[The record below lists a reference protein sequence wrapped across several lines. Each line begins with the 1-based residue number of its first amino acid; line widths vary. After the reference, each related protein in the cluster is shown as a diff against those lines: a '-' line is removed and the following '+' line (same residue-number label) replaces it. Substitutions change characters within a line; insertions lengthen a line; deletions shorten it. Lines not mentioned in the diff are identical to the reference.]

1 MKTTLF
7 TAVTLSLLTVSAFG
21 ADLGVPVAAPSRFNW
36 TSCYAG
42 GYVAGGFGQ
51 KDLADNAGFLAGLGG
66 PSAASLNTTGYM
78 LGGQIGCDYQFMS
91 GLLLGV
97 EG

>member
-7 TAVTLSLLTVSAFG
+7 TTVALSLLSVSAYA
-21 ADLGVPVAAPSRFNW
+21 ADLRVPAAAPSRFSW

-51 KDLADNAGFLAGLGG
+51 KDLADDAGFLAGL
-66 PSAASLNTTGYM
+66 AAPARLA
-78 LGGQIGCDYQFMS
+78 
-91 GLLLGV
+91 
-97 EG
+97 